1 MFKVEAW
8 PESRCKDLGVP
19 KLDLNAFFALNELD
33 ADAVRSA
40 LLQKQYF
47 PFVKAR
53 GEELPDLLTSES
65 FSQSCASELAKLA
78 VRADAYASWTELRT
92 RRFDGLVRRLGIPH
106 PVPYSKLV
114 LHIGANWANLAPLLD
129 GTHSQIKPVL
139 HHDGRVVQMDYE
151 TAESSLVRDTR
162 LAQGQRFAI
171 KADISNCFPSIYS
184 HSLDWATRGKK
195 LAKTKGGNDGSWQAD
210 LDKFVRNCHDR
221 ETKGVM
227 IGPAVSNLLS
237 ELVLQRIDE
246 AMVVKGHQFN
256 RYVDDY
262 AAYSTDRTSAE
273 TFVVDLQ
280 HALAQF
286 RLDLNTRKTR
296 ITDLQSGTGE
306 EWMADVQ
313 SHAPAKWTPLAC
325 ARFLRQSELLAT
337 RHPLHS
343 VLKFAIKT
351 MIGRRNSEGHAA
363 SMLVVDEIMR
373 LCAFHP
379 HLAPFLASELI
390 SLGPNLSKADASRLA
405 RVILRLL
412 PDAAQRAETDVALWY
427 LYILRSVLRQ
437 QLLKSEWFPL
447 IEMDDDL
454 VMLAVAA
461 WCPRARPAVRKRVM
475 SWDYDCATDYEQ
487 HWLVRYELN
496 RVGILPDTARSA
508 EEIQWMTALSKHNVA
523 FSNLA

>member
-1 MFKVEAW
+1 M
-8 PESRCKDLGVP
+8 P
-19 KLDLNAFFALNELD
+19 KLDLSAFFAVHDLD
-33 ADAVRSA
+33 AEAARSA

-47 PFVKAR
+47 PSVKAR
-53 GEELPDLLTSES
+53 GEELPDLLMSES
-65 FSQSCASELAKLA
+65 FSEACASELAKLA
-78 VRADAYASWTELRT
+78 VKADAYASWTELRT

-114 LHIGANWANLAPLLD
+114 LHIGANWASLAPLLN
-129 GTHSQIKPVL
+129 GTHSQIKPTL
-139 HHDGRVVQMDYE
+139 HHDGRMVQMDYE
-151 TAESSLVRDTR
+151 TAESSLLRDTR

-184 HSLDWATRGKK
+184 HSIDWATRGKK
-195 LAKTKGGNDGSWQAD
+195 VAKTKGGNDGSWQAE

-246 AMVVKGHQFN
+246 VMVRKGHQFY

-262 AAYSTDRTSAE
+262 AAYSSDRTSAE

-296 ITDLQSGTGE
+296 ITDLQNGTGE
-306 EWMADVQ
+306 AWMADVQ

-325 ARFLRQSELLAT
+325 ARFLRQSELLAS

-343 VLKFAIKT
+343 VLKFAVKT
-351 MIGRRNSEGHAA
+351 MIGRRNSEGHGA
-363 SMLVVDEIMR
+363 SILVVDEILR

-379 HLAPFLASELI
+379 HLAPFLASELT
-390 SLGPNLSKADASRLA
+390 SLGTSLTRTDSFRLA
-405 RVILRLL
+405 GVIARLL
-412 PDAAQRAETDVALWY
+412 PNAAQRAETDVVLWY
-427 LYILRSVLRQ
+427 LYILRSVLRH
-437 QLLKSEWFPL
+437 QLLKSEWLPL
-447 IEMDDDL
+447 VEMDDDL
-454 VMLAVAA
+454 VMLGLAT

-475 SWDYDCATDYEQ
+475 SWDYDCAADYEQ
-487 HWLVRYELN
+487 RWLVRYELN
-496 RVGILPDTARSA
+496 RVGILADAARSA
-508 EEIQWMTALSKHNVA
+508 EEVKWMTVLSKHKVE
-523 FSNLA
+523 FSKLA